1 MIYWFGGSLDVAA
14 VLDFVDSGKDL
25 IVVAHASASD
35 LIRSIVAEC
44 GVDFDE
50 DPSAVV
56 IDHGSYAVSGT
67 EGGHM
72 LIAADDF
79 IKSDVLLG
87 STKIEVSFCLFYL
100 KNSISVLLFQYIICF
115 LILFHCSLFFL
126 GLSLFLRFAP
136 RPQARPVCLAPL
148 ITMVKSIN
156 L

>member
-1 MIYWFGGSLDVAA
+1 MIYWFGGSLDVAT

-25 IVVAHASASD
+25 IVAADASASD
-35 LIRSIVAEC
+35 LIRSIAAEC

-67 EGGHM
+67 EGDHM

-87 STKIEVSFCLFYL
+87 SIKLRLAFA
-100 KNSISVLLFQYIICF
+100 CF
-115 LILFHCSLFFL
+115 I
-126 GLSLFLRFAP
+126 
-136 RPQARPVCLAPL
+136 
-148 ITMVKSIN
+148 
-156 L
+156 